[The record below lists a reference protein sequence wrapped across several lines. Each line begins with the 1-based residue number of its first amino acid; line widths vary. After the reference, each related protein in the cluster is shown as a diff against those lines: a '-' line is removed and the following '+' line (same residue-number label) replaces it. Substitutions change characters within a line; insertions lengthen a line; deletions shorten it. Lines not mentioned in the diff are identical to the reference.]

1 MEVISEM
8 SNFTDN
14 MKELNSFMKDNGI
27 IYRKY
32 SKENSL
38 IMKDK
43 NRDDHKSWKKFCR
56 GLIINPTDNSILAVP
71 PVKSKE
77 CSKDE
82 FFNEELNDSLI
93 IQELVEGTMINMY
106 YHNNQWN
113 YSTRSSIGL
122 KNKWDNKKSF
132 HEMLQDCDKI
142 QTDFMDKEL
151 NYSFVLR
158 HINNRIVTP
167 VYKNELILVEIHKG
181 SENVSLLKCREV
193 VQKIC
198 ETNGFKD
205 LGFTFVKQFK
215 TTNYDDLD
223 KLFHFEN
230 NYHLKGFTIKD
241 FENNLR
247 YKWINP
253 SYKFV
258 EDLKVNTNNKCMGY
272 LSLRKNGNLKEY
284 FKYFPEDR
292 HSFDEYREKFRSIV
306 DKLFV
311 SYHRVFVH
319 KNMERKEVDYALKP
333 LLNELHKSYLNSKK
347 PTTYNTVKEYFHN
360 LPVKK
365 IQFVMNYY

>member
-1 MEVISEM
+1 MEVVKKLNE
-8 SNFTDN
+8 NN
-14 MKELNSFMKDNGI
+14 MKNMNSFFKENEI

-32 SKENSL
+32 SKENSI

-43 NRDDHKSWKKFCR
+43 NRDDNISWKRFCR
-56 GLIINPTDNSILAVP
+56 GLIINPNDNSILVVP
-71 PVKSKE
+71 PVKSNELTKE
-77 CSKDE
+77 DFFSKE
-82 FFNEELNDSLI
+82 INESII

-106 YHNNQWN
+106 YHNDQWN

-142 QTDFMDKEL
+142 QTDFMDKEI

-158 HINNRIVTP
+158 HKDNRIVTP
-167 VYKNELILVEIHKG
+167 VYQNELILVEVHRG
-181 SENVSLLKCREV
+181 SENVSLLKCREIAD
-193 VQKIC
+193 KIC
-198 ETNGFKD
+198 VENGFKD
-205 LGFTFVKQFK
+205 LGFTFVRQFK
-215 TTNYDDLD
+215 TSNYDDLD
-223 KLFHFEN
+223 KLFHLEN
-230 NYHLKGFTIKD
+230 NYHIKGFTMKD

-247 YKWINP
+247 YKWTNP

-292 HSFDEYREKFRSIV
+292 HSFNEYRDKFKSIV
-306 DKLFV
+306 DRLFI
-311 SYHRVFVH
+311 SYQRVFVQ
-319 KNMERKEVDYALKP
+319 KTQDKKEVDYALKP
-333 LLNELHKSYLNSKK
+333 LIYELHKSYLNNKK